1 MKLYLLTQN
10 TNLDYDTYDSLIVC
24 AENKEEAKKIRP
36 DKEKRGE
43 CKTYG
48 CWVCKIED
56 VQCREIW
63 IASKWIEKW
72 VILASFNAG

>member
-1 MKLYLLTQN
+1 MKLYLLTQS
-10 TNLDYDTYDSLIVC
+10 TNLGYDTYDSLIVC

-36 DKEKRGE
+36 DQRQR
-43 CKTYG
+43 TDNLRYS
-48 CWVCKIED
+48 WWAYSIED
-56 VQCREIW
+56 VQCKKIW